1 MTGGEPRGPG
11 GSGVP
16 GGSRVCDT
24 PAAAWCEHGSCAHD
38 PAAYGS
44 GGLSSAGTAP
54 VNARAWLLIEHDGP
68 WAAEAVETAL
78 PADLAKLA
86 IGADERGIRVQLI
99 RRPGRPGRPGTPAL
113 AGGDAGPAVFAGWT
127 VDPEP
132 WLRRVP
138 ARDFDHTALELLAEG
153 KAPGGVALEGPLYLV
168 CAHGRRDRCCARF
181 GVPLARDLAARYPEE
196 AWETTHVGGHR
207 FAGNLVILP
216 HGLYYGP
223 VDSAGALDA
232 AGAYARGEISG
243 RGYRGRAAWTG
254 TGEP

>member
-1 MTGGEPRGPG
+1 M
-11 GSGVP
+11 
-16 GGSRVCDT
+16 

-68 WAAEAVETAL
+68 WAAEALETAL

-86 IGADERGIRVQLI
+86 IGADELGIRVQLI
-99 RRPGRPGRPGTPAL
+99 RRPGRPGRPVRPGF
-113 AGGDAGPAVFAGWT
+113 AGGDAGPAGGGAGPAGGGAGPAVFAGWT

-138 ARDFDHTALELLAEG
+138 ARDLDHAALELLAEG
-153 KAPGGVALEGPLYLV
+153 KAPGGVALERPLYLV

-196 AWETTHVGGHR
+196 TWETTHVGGHR

-232 AGAYARGEISG
+232 VGAYARGEISG
-243 RGYRGRAAWTG
+243 RGYRGRAG
-254 TGEP
+254 QPSLRVG